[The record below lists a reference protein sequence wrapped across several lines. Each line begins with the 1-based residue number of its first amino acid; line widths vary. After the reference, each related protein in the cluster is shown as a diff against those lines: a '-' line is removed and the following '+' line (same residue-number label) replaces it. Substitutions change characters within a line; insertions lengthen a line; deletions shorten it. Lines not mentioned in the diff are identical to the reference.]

1 MPSPPADPSKEDLTG
16 DNNAVLG
23 ETKEG
28 PKAETPQPNS
38 TDFQAS
44 KIEVARQLLEA
55 LIADAAK
62 KTAKSPRHVAFSEG
76 VNLPVTDG
84 HEHSAEEETSHSKP
98 FEQDDK
104 SEAPENSRK
113 KHRHR
118 RHKSAPKQGESL
130 PPANV
135 AQNASRK
142 DSRPSGKDHSKL
154 ANFAGGINRWIDGES
169 TVADGRG
176 HRMWPKDG

>member
-1 MPSPPADPSKEDLTG
+1 MPSPPADSSKEDLMG

-28 PKAETPQPNS
+28 PKAETPQPDS

-44 KIEVARQLLEA
+44 KVEAAQQLLEA

-62 KTAKSPRHVAFSEG
+62 KTATNPRHVAFSED
-76 VNLPVTDG
+76 LKAPMTDG
-84 HEHSAEEETSHSKP
+84 DEHSADEETSHSKSSK
-98 FEQDDK
+98 QDDK

-118 RHKSAPKQGESL
+118 RHRSAPKQGESL
-130 PPANV
+130 PPANA
-135 AQNASRK
+135 AQNASRNG
-142 DSRPSGKDHSKL
+142 SRPRGKDHSKL
-154 ANFAGGINRWIDGES
+154 VNFAGGINRWIDGES
-169 TVADGRG
+169 TLADGRG
-176 HRMWPKDG
+176 HRMWPKNV